1 MKTWLC
7 LNGQFLP
14 ANSACLSVLDQG
26 FLFGYGLFETILVRE
41 GRPRFLTAHLQRLET
56 GCAAL
61 GITLPRPVTE
71 MGDLVDQTIKLNGV
85 VDGALRITLSAGPA
99 PGEAAGNLVIATRP
113 LPYTPLDYVKGFRAG
128 WSSFRRNE
136 QSPLVKFKTLN
147 YLENLL
153 ARREAREKGWDEALF
168 LNTAGC
174 VAEGTMS
181 NVFLV
186 KNDRVITP
194 SSDQG
199 LLPGIMRQ
207 AVLDVCRR
215 LALQAEERPVSLDEL
230 LAASECFLTNSLMEI
245 MPLVEIDRQP
255 IGNGRPGDVT
265 SQLKEAL
272 GVLEPDIRRL
282 K

>member
-1 MKTWLC
+1 MNSFLC
-7 LNGQFLP
+7 LNGQFLT
-14 ANSACLSVLDQG
+14 ASDARISVLDQG
-26 FLFGYGLFETILVRE
+26 FLFGYGLFETILVRG
-41 GRPRFLTAHLQRLET
+41 GRPWFLAAHLQRLET

-71 MGDLVDQTIKLNGV
+71 MGNLIRKTIKQNGV
-85 VDGALRITLSAGPA
+85 LDGALRLTLSAGPA

-113 LPYTPLDYVKGFRAG
+113 LPYTPLDYQKGFRAG

-153 ARREAREKGWDEALF
+153 AKREARERGWDEALF

-186 KNDRVITP
+186 KNGRVITP
-194 SSDQG
+194 SPDQG
-199 LLPGIMRQ
+199 LLPGIMRR

-215 LALQAEERPVSLDEL
+215 LALVTQERPVFPDEL
-230 LAASECFLTNSLMEI
+230 LAADESFLTNSLMEV
-245 MPLVEIDRQP
+245 MPLVEIDRYP
-255 IGNGRPGDVT
+255 IGKGRPGSVT
-265 SQLKEAL
+265 SQVKKAISD
-272 GVLEPDIRRL
+272 LEP
-282 K
+282 